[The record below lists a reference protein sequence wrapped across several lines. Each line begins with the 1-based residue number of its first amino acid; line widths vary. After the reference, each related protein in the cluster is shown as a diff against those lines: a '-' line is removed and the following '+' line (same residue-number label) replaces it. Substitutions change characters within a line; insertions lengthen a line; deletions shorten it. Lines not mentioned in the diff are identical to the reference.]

1 MFSMQQQWV
10 LAIGSV
16 FDEGGEPNAEGT
28 TGCSIGAV
36 LEVMRLSGSS
46 RGSFDDGTQQWE
58 KGPWE
63 SELEK
68 VR

>member
-46 RGSFDDGTQQWE
+46 RGSFDDGTQQ
-58 KGPWE
+58 
-63 SELEK
+63 
-68 VR
+68 